1 MATRLPQPNT
11 TRQTDFQP
19 WRNQDILSGRFVD
32 SLYAL
37 AVSTPHEEMPSR
49 APPFHGLPTT
59 TMRCPSCGCDNDAVR
74 DSRLVEDGRAIRRR
88 RLCNHCG
95 RRFTTYE
102 RIEGQLQVR
111 KRDGT
116 CQDFS
121 RSKIE
126 RGLGQACWKRTV
138 KREQIQQ
145 LAIEIESFIID
156 NYEREV
162 PSQEIGN
169 LCMERLR
176 DLDEVAFVRFASVYR
191 SFRDAQDFVK
201 ELTPILA
208 PTPPN
213 ASRSSPPNPRQ
224 DDRS

>member
-1 MATRLPQPNT
+1 
-11 TRQTDFQP
+11 
-19 WRNQDILSGRFVD
+19 
-32 SLYAL
+32 
-37 AVSTPHEEMPSR
+37 
-49 APPFHGLPTT
+49 
-59 TMRCPSCGCDNDAVR
+59 
-74 DSRLVEDGRAIRRR
+74 
-88 RLCNHCG
+88 
-95 RRFTTYE
+95 
-102 RIEGQLQVR
+102 
-111 KRDGT
+111 
-116 CQDFS
+116 
-121 RSKIE
+121 
-126 RGLGQACWKRTV
+126 V

-208 PTPPN
+208 PPTPN

-224 DDRS
+224 DDSS